1 MSKALA
7 VNATVSGRQRFF
19 DFLYKWGML
28 LTVVLLVAVFG
39 LASDNFLDPFNIINI
54 LRSIAIVTVIA
65 IGVSISLTIGGF
77 DLSVGSTA
85 SLANALVI
93 SLFVWH
99 GLGTTEAIL
108 ITLALCTLV
117 GLFNAFLIVVL
128 RIPDM
133 LATLASLFVIQGVA
147 MTYSYGGSITE
158 NMVLPSGEMAEGT
171 IPAAFGALGQ
181 VPTIVIIMLVVTL
194 VAQLALSFT
203 TAARLSG
210 VSGLV
215 PSVDWLLYSAIRKEA
230 LLTSQIEGTQA
241 TLTDLFDEE
250 AGFKVIA
257 DSRIANI
264 RKMKEAGVDADYAL
278 IRIPML
284 SELEEVVE
292 LCTYSLVSELE
303 TIKSISRICEAK
315 GKEHSCVLMFD
326 MGDLREGFWFTEIEN
341 MCEELKKISPL
352 LKIEGVSIAKSPA
365 GPVEKATP
373 TNTSST
379 TEKILITCFM
389 NFPR

>member
-1 MSKALA
+1 
-7 VNATVSGRQRFF
+7 
-19 DFLYKWGML
+19 ML

-108 ITLALCTLV
+108 ITLVLCTLV

-203 TAARLSG
+203 THGR
-210 VSGLV
+210 
-215 PSVDWLLYSAIRKEA
+215 R
-230 LLTSQIEGTQA
+230 
-241 TLTDLFDEE
+241 
-250 AGFKVIA
+250 
-257 DSRIANI
+257 
-264 RKMKEAGVDADYAL
+264 MYAL
-278 IRIPML
+278 SLIHI
-284 SELEEVVE
+284 SEP
-292 LCTYSLVSELE
+292 T
-303 TIKSISRICEAK
+303 R
-315 GKEHSCVLMFD
+315 
-326 MGDLREGFWFTEIEN
+326 
-341 MCEELKKISPL
+341 
-352 LKIEGVSIAKSPA
+352 
-365 GPVEKATP
+365 PVTA
-373 TNTSST
+373 S
-379 TEKILITCFM
+379 
-389 NFPR
+389 

>member
-7 VNATVSGRQRFF
+7 VNTTVSGRQRFF

-28 LTVVLLVAVFG
+28 LTVVALIAVFG

-65 IGVSISLTIGGF
+65 IGVSVSLTIGGF

-99 GLGTTEAIL
+99 GFGTTEAIL

-158 NMVLPSGEMAEGT
+158 NMVLPSGDMAEGV

-181 VPTIVIIMLVVTL
+181 VPTIVIVMLVVTV

-203 TAARLSG
+203 THGRRMYAIGGNPEAARLSG
-210 VSGLV
+210 LRITRYKVAAYVIASLLAGLGGILLASRIGSSQVNAGSGYLMDAVAAAWIGFSLAGSGKPNALGTLVGAVILGVLSNGLV
-215 PSVDWLLYSAIRKEA
+215 
-230 LLTSQIEGTQA
+230 
-241 TLTDLFDEE
+241 
-250 AGFKVIA
+250 
-257 DSRIANI
+257 
-264 RKMKEAGVDADYAL
+264 
-278 IRIPML
+278 ML
-284 SELEEVVE
+284 SVPYYAMDIIKGLV
-292 LCTYSLVSELE
+292 LAGALALTYFQRR
-303 TIKSISRICEAK
+303 T
-315 GKEHSCVLMFD
+315 
-326 MGDLREGFWFTEIEN
+326 
-341 MCEELKKISPL
+341 
-352 LKIEGVSIAKSPA
+352 
-365 GPVEKATP
+365 
-373 TNTSST
+373 
-379 TEKILITCFM
+379 
-389 NFPR
+389 